1 MTRTPI
7 IEAVKVKKLL
17 VTVQNVFRASF
28 NDTYWLEEKIIE
40 LDEIDRDNL
49 TWFDPYLGRSKIND
63 TLIAIVYC
71 SDEKLII
78 LEKRNDTIKEVVA
91 SEISDCIFCED
102 YNEYMLL
109 ASHIRMKY

>member
-1 MTRTPI
+1 MMKKPI
-7 IEAVKVKKLL
+7 IEVKKVKKLL
-17 VTVQNVFRASF
+17 VTVQNVFRANF
-28 NDTYWLEEKIIE
+28 NDTYWLEEKIIV

-49 TWFDPYLGRSKIND
+49 TWFDPYLGRSNIND
-63 TLIAIVYC
+63 TLIAISYC

-91 SEISDCIFCED
+91 SGISDCIFCED
-102 YNEYMLL
+102 FNEYMML